1 MYYTIYNRRNV
12 RLFWVYNIFFRLFR
26 FGVDM
31 SKITTNMMLEIIQN
45 IGGAANIVTVT
56 NCMTRLRLS
65 LVSTESVNQA
75 LLKKIPGVLG
85 VVEAEGQ
92 LQIILGPGKA
102 QTGADL
108 MNETLQAL
116 HSGQIQES
124 VAAPSSDEALPLE
137 AIAAKKKAALKA
149 KQTNPIQVFLA
160 KFATIFTPL
169 IPGFIGA
176 GLLAGLAAVLNQSLV
191 AGVEMPNAHLVQAI
205 AFMRSFSA
213 ILFLFLPILVGY
225 NAQKAFGGSGVNGAI
240 VGAFFVSVFNAK
252 GAPVS
257 GLETFFDLAINQKGG
272 VVGALL
278 AAIFGAFVEKKIR
291 KIMPDNLDMIL
302 TSFFTLLIV
311 GVVTYVLIMPAAY
324 LLFEGMA
331 WLFDHLNSNP
341 FGAAILSGLF
351 LISVVFG
358 VHQGFV
364 PVYTSLVAKV
374 GYNTLFPI
382 LAVAGG
388 GQVGAAIA
396 LYVKAKKDSVLRT
409 QIKGAIVPGI
419 LGVGE
424 PLIYGVTLPRGK
436 PFITACLGAACGG
449 FFIGFMAWLG
459 YSVGLN
465 TVFGPSGVVSIPL
478 MTSNHATAYFGM
490 IIYTLGLLIAYIAG
504 FFITLMFGTQ
514 NVDLE

>member
-1 MYYTIYNRRNV
+1 
-12 RLFWVYNIFFRLFR
+12 
-26 FGVDM
+26 M
-31 SKITTNMMLEIIQN
+31 SKINTNMMLEIIKKS
-45 IGGAANIVTVT
+45 GGASNIIHAT
-56 NCMTRLRLS
+56 NCMTRLRLTLANTAQIDS
-65 LVSTESVNQA
+65 DA
-75 LLKKIPGVLG
+75 LKKIPNILG
-85 VVEAEGQ
+85 VVEADGQ
-92 LQIILGPGKA
+92 LQLVLGPGKA
-102 QTGADL
+102 QTASDV
-108 MNETLQAL
+108 MNQT
-116 HSGQIQES
+116 
-124 VAAPSSDEALPLE
+124 LE
-137 AIAAKKKAALKA
+137 AIQTGQLQELIGEFSGKEHSLDVIAAEKKAALKS

-169 IPGFIGA
+169 IPGFIGV

-191 AGVEMPNAHLVQAI
+191 IGVALPNPQLVQLI
-205 AFMRSFSA
+205 AFITSFSK
-213 ILFLFLPILVGY
+213 ILFFFLPLLVGY

-240 VGAFFVSVFNAK
+240 IGAFFIAAFAG

-257 GLETFFDLAINQKGG
+257 GLTSFFDIAINQKGG
-272 VVGALL
+272 VIGALI

-291 KIMPDNLDMIL
+291 KIIPDNLDMIL
-302 TSFFTLLIV
+302 TSFLTLLIV
-311 GVVTYVLIMPAAY
+311 GTITYIVIMPLAY
-324 LLFEGMA
+324 QLFEGMA
-331 WLFDHLNSNP
+331 WLFGHLNSNP

-364 PVYTSLVAKV
+364 PVYLSLVEKV

-396 LYVKAKKDSVLRT
+396 LYVKAKKDSILRT

-419 LGVGE
+419 LGIGE

-449 FFIGFMAWLG
+449 FFIGFMAWIG
-459 YSVGLN
+459 VSIGLN
-465 TVFGPSGVVSIPL
+465 TAFGPSGIVGIPL
-478 MTSNHATAYFGM
+478 MTSDNGIFTGM
-490 IIYTLGLLIAYIAG
+490 LIYVIGLSISYIAG
-504 FFITLMFGTQ
+504 FFFTYIFGTR

>member
-1 MYYTIYNRRNV
+1 
-12 RLFWVYNIFFRLFR
+12 
-26 FGVDM
+26 M
-31 SKITTNMMLEIIQN
+31 SKINTNMMLEIIKN
-45 IGGAANIVTVT
+45 IGGEANVISAT

-65 LVSTESVNQA
+65 LASTEVVDQA
-75 LLKKIPGVLG
+75 ALKKTPAILG
-85 VVEAEGQ
+85 VVEADGQ
-92 LQIILGPGKA
+92 LQLVLGPGKA

-108 MNETLQAL
+108 MNQTLEAIR
-116 HSGQIQES
+116 SCQIQES
-124 VAAPSSDEALPLE
+124 MVVASSDDGGSLE
-137 AIAAKKKAALKA
+137 AIAAKKKATLKS

-169 IPGFIGA
+169 IPGFIGV

-191 AGVEMPNAHLVQAI
+191 IGVAAPNPQLVQAL
-205 AFMRSFSA
+205 AFMKSFSA
-213 ILFLFLPILVGY
+213 ILFFFLPVLVGY

-240 VGAFFVSVFNAK
+240 VGAFFVSAFHAK
-252 GAPVS
+252 GAPIS

-272 VVGALL
+272 VIGALI

-311 GVVTYVLIMPAAY
+311 GVVTYLVIMPAAY
-324 LLFEGMA
+324 QLFEGMA

-364 PVYTSLVAKV
+364 PVYTSLVAKI

-388 GQVGAAIA
+388 GQVGAALA

-436 PFITACLGAACGG
+436 PFITACLGASCGG
-449 FFIGFMAWLG
+449 FFIGLMAWLG
-459 YSVGLN
+459 HSIGLN

-478 MTSNHATAYFGM
+478 MVSNHANAYFGM
-490 IIYTLGLLIAYIAG
+490 MIYTLGLLG
-504 FFITLMFGTQ
+504 R
-514 NVDLE
+514 VDICLAA